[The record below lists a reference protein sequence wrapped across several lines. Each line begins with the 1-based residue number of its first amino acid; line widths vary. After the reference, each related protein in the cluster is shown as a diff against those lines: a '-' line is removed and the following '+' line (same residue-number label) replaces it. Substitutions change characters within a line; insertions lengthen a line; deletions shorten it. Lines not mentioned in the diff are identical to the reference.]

1 MARYLLMNKNTP
13 VLEFDYDLEVHAVM
27 KILEVHDARY
37 APPSTVDQKGN
48 VTKKALNAWW
58 KGRAIPASRNQI
70 QQVLDCLDL
79 DSTLALAEK
88 NFGLSLSD
96 RYWINDTAAPQQWKD
111 INFFDNNFTDD
122 LGILTLGQ
130 QSSGHPNLMSPN
142 STLGGDLN
150 KKWKIVNGE
159 RILLKT
165 GSALFRQEVQN
176 EVAAT
181 VLHQQL
187 LEKEDYVPYFL
198 HQEGRSTY
206 SACKNMLGENE
217 ELITAYD
224 VLCNK
229 KKPSSMN
236 DYQFL
241 LSVYQELGLKNA
253 EEMLTKMFVCDY
265 ILANEDRHWR
275 NFGVI
280 RNVETLEYTRVAPIF
295 DSGTCLWCRA
305 EMLELPS
312 DYSYVAKPFGNN
324 GMSPDRQLELFHQ
337 FDWFDEQK
345 LDGTV
350 DKIMEILRT
359 NENISEKRLRN
370 MQSGLENNIENICEY
385 TRREK

>member
-37 APPSTVDQKGN
+37 APPSTVDQKRKCDEESLECLVEGKSN
-48 VTKKALNAWW
+48 SGIKKSDPTGFGLS
-58 KGRAIPASRNQI
+58 GSRQYSCI
-70 QQVLDCLDL
+70 
-79 DSTLALAEK
+79 SRE

-370 MQSGLENNIENICEY
+370 IQSGLENNIENICEY
-385 TRREK
+385 TRRAK

>member
-1 MARYLLMNKNTP
+1 MAKYILMNKNTP
-13 VLEFDYDLEVHAVM
+13 VVEFEYDLDVHAVM
-27 KILEVHDARY
+27 KILDIYDVRY
-37 APPSTVDQKGN
+37 APPATVDQKGN
-48 VTKKALNAWW
+48 ITKKALNAWW

-70 QQVLDCLDL
+70 QQVLDSLDL

-96 RYWINDTAAPQQWKD
+96 RYWIDDVAAPQQWEK
-111 INFFDNNFTDD
+111 INFFDNEFTDD
-122 LGILTLGQ
+122 LGLLTLGQ
-130 QSSGHPNLMSPN
+130 QSSGNPSLMSPN

-165 GSALFRQEVQN
+165 GSALFRQEIQN

-181 VLHQQL
+181 ALHRRL
-187 LEKEDYVPYFL
+187 LEENEYVSYFL
-198 HQEGRSTY
+198 HREGRSNY
-206 SACKNMLGENE
+206 SACRNMLNDDE

-224 VLCNK
+224 VICNR

-241 LSVYQELGLKNA
+241 ISCYEQLGIPDA
-253 EEMLTKMFVCDY
+253 EEMLTKMFVCAY

-280 RNVETLEYTRVAPIF
+280 RNVETLEYTTVAPVF

-305 EMLELPS
+305 EMLEMSS
-312 DYSYVAKPFGNN
+312 DFSYIAKPFGAN
-324 GMSPDRQLELFHQ
+324 GMSPDRQLELFHN
-337 FDWFDEQK
+337 FTWFDEKK
-345 LDGTV
+345 LEGVV
-350 DKIMEILRT
+350 DEIMEILQT
-359 NENISEKRLRN
+359 NDNISVKRLKN
-370 MQSGLENNIENICEY
+370 VKYGLKNNLENACEY
-385 TRREK
+385 ARKYK